1 MNHSFNTDMA
11 KKYGLLEAVLLE
23 NIAHWLD
30 KNLANNANFKEG
42 RYWTYNSS
50 KGFAQQF
57 DYASAHQIRRAL
69 DSLVEKKVL
78 IRSAFNKAG
87 FDKTSWYTFAD
98 EFILSDDFPFGKFA
112 KSCGSFANGSGK
124 FAKPIPDINTD
135 INADKS
141 NSPHDCP
148 HGKLLDL
155 FGGKVPEL
163 PKPRVWTDKRMK
175 DMASRWKWVMGQ
187 KDESGQP
194 KHQTT
199 DDGIQFFGRFFDYV
213 ATSDFLTGRNGAWT
227 KCDLPWLMKEENFAK
242 VIEGQYE
249 NKGGM

>member
-135 INADKS
+135 INADT
-141 NSPHDCP
+141 
-148 HGKLLDL
+148 
-155 FGGKVPEL
+155 
-163 PKPRVWTDKRMK
+163 PR
-175 DMASRWKWVMGQ
+175 ASLA
-187 KDESGQP
+187 
-194 KHQTT
+194 
-199 DDGIQFFGRFFDYV
+199 DDGGEHFKTFWSAYPKKAGKDAAKKAFVKRKFDEQAFEKVMAALNEQKASEQWVKDAGQFIPHPATWLNQGRFDDELMGGGQQASSAF
-213 ATSDFLTGRNGAWT
+213 SGA
-227 KCDLPWLMKEENFAK
+227 
-242 VIEGQYE
+242 I
-249 NKGGM
+249 